1 MKRIIAAVVLA
12 LIVTGLCFA
21 DITLASHIHKTL
33 SQDISDCKTAF
44 EQKNYTQAE
53 EYAKKLEAE
62 WTEHEDIFSIFINHE
77 LIDDM
82 GVSVARLVPLAQNKD
97 DMFLI
102 ECRVVEM
109 TLEHIK
115 NDSTVNLHSVL

>member
-12 LIVTGLCFA
+12 LIVLGLCFA
-21 DITLASHIHKTL
+21 DITLTNHIHDTL
-33 SQDISDCKTAF
+33 SREVKECKTAF
-44 EQKNYTQAE
+44 EQKDYTKAE
-53 EYAKKLEAE
+53 EYAKKLEAG
-62 WTEHEDIFSIFINHE
+62 WTEHEHIFSLFINHE

-82 GVSVARLVPLAQNKD
+82 GVSVAKLVPLAETRD

-109 TLEHIK
+109 TLKHIK
-115 NDSTVNLHSVL
+115 NDSRVNLHSVL